1 MLKFDEQKQLDSV
14 NGALALRGRIEEIVD
29 AICAEGY
36 KDICWLGI
44 GGTWASALQAEVHMK
59 EKSAI
64 ELFSENAAEYV
75 TTGNKRVGTLCKEFK
90 EAFGSTLRVYN
101 GAKFADENATLASIR
116 KGDAKGGEL
125 AVRGNMQVG
134 NFENKVK
141 ELYGITV
148 QVANA
153 DNSKLA
159 DNSITIAAAGKE

>member
-1 MLKFDEQKQLDSV
+1 M
-14 NGALALRGRIEEIVD
+14 AEI
-29 AICAEGY
+29 
-36 KDICWLGI
+36 K
-44 GGTWASALQAEVHMK
+44 M
-59 EKSAI
+59 
-64 ELFSENAAEYV
+64 
-75 TTGNKRVGTLCKEFK
+75 TGNKRVGTLCKEFK

-153 DNSKLA
+153 DNTKLA
-159 DNSITIAAAGKE
+159 DNSITIPEDDGNSGDFFDMTDDELPEGGVMVGG

>member
-1 MLKFDEQKQLDSV
+1 M
-14 NGALALRGRIEEIVD
+14 AEI
-29 AICAEGY
+29 
-36 KDICWLGI
+36 K
-44 GGTWASALQAEVHMK
+44 M
-59 EKSAI
+59 
-64 ELFSENAAEYV
+64 
-75 TTGNKRVGTLCKEFK
+75 TGNKRVGTLCKEFK
-90 EAFGSTLRVYN
+90 EAIGSTLRVYN

-159 DNSITIAAAGKE
+159 DNSITIAAAGRE

>member
-1 MLKFDEQKQLDSV
+1 M
-14 NGALALRGRIEEIVD
+14 AEI
-29 AICAEGY
+29 
-36 KDICWLGI
+36 K
-44 GGTWASALQAEVHMK
+44 M
-59 EKSAI
+59 
-64 ELFSENAAEYV
+64 
-75 TTGNKRVGTLCKEFK
+75 TGNKRVGTLCKEFK

-159 DNSITIAAAGKE
+159 DNNITIAAAGRE